1 MSGSDRPCQVVE
13 ALGAG
18 VAQMLRELDPAL
30 AVEDQVAK
38 AIFMPPKLFSSRHS
52 YFHATKAI
60 FMSLKLFSSRQSYFH
75 PATAIFMPFVWCGE
89 ITNEILYRG
98 V

>member
-1 MSGSDRPCQVVE
+1 MQPPDGACHASVSHCTTIDMSGSDRPCQVVE

-38 AIFMPPKLFSSRHS
+38 AIFMPPKLFSC
-52 YFHATKAI
+52 
-60 FMSLKLFSSRQSYFH
+60 RQSYFH
-75 PATAIFMPFVWCGE
+75 PATAIFMPPKLFSF
-89 ITNEILYRG
+89 R
-98 V
+98 